1 MPRPRLLPLIAGT
14 ALLALGA
21 NLAAAAD
28 RLVEKDGR
36 YVLNRPFADFYDTAF
51 VLSDGGRSRPRVVS
65 LERLAAALA
74 SYDVVFFG
82 ENHRHPGVHLQQ
94 MRLLRALHARHPQ
107 MILSLEQFE
116 RDVQGV
122 LDDYLAGRVG
132 ENALTDKGRA
142 WDNYAPSYRPL
153 VTFAKDHGLPVIA
166 AEAPTW
172 AVSCVG
178 QWGPEILQQFTPEER
193 GWVAAELHVTPGP
206 YRDKYMR
213 FQSGTATHGGGG
225 APSAEAQLKAERSFA
240 GQVVR
245 DDTMAESIFLALRR
259 YPGRK
264 VLHLDGNFHT
274 AAFLGTAERLQLRDP
289 RLRIAVIDPVEIDDP
304 ARPSFARERL
314 ADGTALQLI
323 YPNPPAFADGEDSS
337 EWVRKVMAKRKAN
350 PCKYTPPGAVQP
362 GAAATATAAPAA
374 VPAPPAVPEPPAPAA
389 AAAPG
394 GPSTPPATPAA
405 ASPTSAAPLAP
416 APRR

>member
-1 MPRPRLLPLIAGT
+1 MARFREIPTNSKPRR
-14 ALLALGA
+14 
-21 NLAAAAD
+21 
-28 RLVEKDGR
+28 
-36 YVLNRPFADFYDTAF
+36 
-51 VLSDGGRSRPRVVS
+51 
-65 LERLAAALA
+65 
-74 SYDVVFFG
+74 
-82 ENHRHPGVHLQQ
+82 
-94 MRLLRALHARHPQ
+94 
-107 MILSLEQFE
+107 
-116 RDVQGV
+116 
-122 LDDYLAGRVG
+122 
-132 ENALTDKGRA
+132 
-142 WDNYAPSYRPL
+142 
-153 VTFAKDHGLPVIA
+153 A

-337 EWVRKVMAKRKAN
+337 EWVRKV
-350 PCKYTPPGAVQP
+350 TF
-362 GAAATATAAPAA
+362 
-374 VPAPPAVPEPPAPAA
+374 VPLSADDRFNALQKKEIDLLSRNSSWTMGRETENSRARSISVGSLVPS
-389 AAAPG
+389 G
-394 GPSTPPATPAA
+394 
-405 ASPTSAAPLAP
+405 
-416 APRR
+416 